1 VKVTSRVAQVP
12 SQVRGA
18 FYDRVEVLQAVE
30 TAVDFDGLRS
40 GTWRLKPLGRRVKNY
55 AGLWSLDLSPAWRLV
70 VRLDRGRTEV
80 TLLSVED
87 YHR

>member
-1 VKVTSRVAQVP
+1 MAQLP
-12 SQVRGA
+12 GQLRDA
-18 FYDRVEVLQAVE
+18 FYDCVEVLQAVE

-70 VRLDRGRTEV
+70 VRFNRDGRR
-80 TLLSVED
+80 S
-87 YHR
+87 RC